1 MADIVLSTRDT
12 VLKLHK
18 YGGSVEEK
26 EAQGTARAKTCRCG
40 KSVHR
45 TDNTW
50 VFWSQKVLWEELGRE
65 E

>member
-1 MADIVLSTRDT
+1 MPDTMVSIRDT
-12 VLKLHK
+12 VLKMHK

-26 EAQGTARAKTCRCG
+26 ELQGTARAKTCRCG

-50 VFWSQKVLWEELGRE
+50 AFWRQKMLWEELGSE
-65 E
+65 